1 MFVWSLTLCTRN
13 VDIIFFIKA
22 NKRSSS
28 TYISIYEKPEMDD
41 SWGQSKV
48 IFAPSK
54 YFV

>member
-13 VDIIFFIKA
+13 VDIIFLLKQI
-22 NKRSSS
+22 NVVVVL
-28 TYISIYEKPEMDD
+28 YISIYEKPEMDD